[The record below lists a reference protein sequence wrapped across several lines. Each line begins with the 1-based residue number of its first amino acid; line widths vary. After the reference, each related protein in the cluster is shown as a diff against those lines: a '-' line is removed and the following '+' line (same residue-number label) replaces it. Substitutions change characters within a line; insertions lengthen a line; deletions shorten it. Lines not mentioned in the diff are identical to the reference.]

1 MRSVEGCVRS
11 AQESHSMDLM
21 AQMRLHA
28 FLFPGPT
35 LAAASEKIVSHT
47 PFKGVHVAHWPACTC
62 IVPVS
67 VRCSLMNHPP
77 GPFHQQQN
85 LPESCSEQT
94 GPSLSLAAPGYGSR
108 IVVKALRLSVIA
120 DWVVR
125 AGKRQRSSPHGATG
139 QFELTDMNG
148 TAVDLPCGC
157 NNFLHVRRR
166 LPFLADFLKMF

>member
-35 LAAASEKIVSHT
+35 LAAALEKIVSHT

-125 AGKRQRSSPHGATG
+125 AGKRQRSSPNGATG
-139 QFELTDMNG
+139 LDW
-148 TAVDLPCGC
+148 V
-157 NNFLHVRRR
+157 
-166 LPFLADFLKMF
+166 